1 MNINLETRYTI
12 LESDR
17 QQFHYE
23 PRNESAARVC
33 VCVSLNALRMAARLM
48 NSWMNEACINEWLN
62 ESIELVAALKN
73 TAQ

>member
-12 LESDR
+12 LESDS

-23 PRNESAARVC
+23 PRNESAVC
-33 VCVSLNALRMAARLM
+33 VCVFECTSNGRTVNKLLNEW
-48 NSWMNEACINEWLN
+48 SCINEWLN
-62 ESIELVAALKN
+62 ESIELVAALKS